1 MAEEF
6 RRTLDVDGR
15 AYSYFPVSAIPG
27 AEALPASL
35 KVLVENVLRNAKDAE
50 DARRQAARIVAA
62 GASRTQ
68 GEEIEFCPARVLF
81 QDFTGVPAFV
91 DYAVMREACEA
102 VGADPARINPQVPCN
117 LVIDHSVIAD
127 EAGTPGA
134 CAANMAL
141 EATRNAERY
150 AFLKWAQGSFENV
163 EITPPGEGICHQLN
177 IERFA
182 QVVMTSGE
190 GADGAAAAEAA
201 PGEAIYEAPDGEGL
215 PAAYFDT
222 LVGTDSHTP
231 TANGLG
237 ILGWGVGGIEAEAA
251 SLGQPITILVPR
263 VVGVHLTG
271 APAPGIT
278 GMDVALRFANEL
290 RRLGVVGAFVE
301 CFGPG
306 VAALTATQRTCI
318 ANMSPEYGCTATLF
332 PVDGRTMDYL
342 RLTGRSKEQCALVE
356 AYAKAQ
362 GIWGAPND
370 ASRYA
375 QVLELDLASV
385 VSAVAGPSRPHD
397 LIAASTARIRFRM
410 LCQERDLNPYR
421 RMRVGEWD
429 LANGAIAIAAVTS
442 CTTATDPAMM
452 IAAGLLARNAAA
464 AGITAKPW
472 VKTILAPGS
481 HATAAILERAGLAD
495 GLAACGF
502 YTCGFGCM
510 SCIGNSG
517 PLSPAMHEAASKL
530 ELVSVLSGN
539 RNFEGRISP
548 DVSQNY
554 LMAPARV
561 IAYALAGTMDFDFA
575 TDALG
580 YREDGTPIYLRD
592 IAPSQRE
599 IDELVAAVVT
609 PELFA
614 EGPEGC
620 PRAQTVL
627 SSHGQPTGLSRSCG
641 TAPLGTPQD
650 PQDTNA
656 WDTLAVSPSPTFAWD
671 ETSTYVRKAPY
682 FEGFAAEPAPVT
694 DIRGARVLALLGD
707 FITTDHISPA
717 GSIAP
722 DGPAAAY
729 LRENGVAPADFNTY
743 GSRRGNHEVMMRG
756 TFANVKLQ
764 NLMTPAKRGGWTRD
778 FSVLPG
784 NTALAAAPQAF
795 IFDAAR
801 NYAATG
807 TPLVVVAGK
816 MYGSGSSRDWA
827 AKGPMLLGVRAVMAE
842 SFERIH
848 RSNLIGMGILPLQ
861 FTEGESAASLG
872 LIGDERFDV
881 TLPANASADAN
892 ALVGAGIPVLATRPD
907 CSTFAF
913 TATLRIDTPTEA
925 AYYVHGGILPYV
937 IRGLAG

>member
-1 MAEEF
+1 
-6 RRTLDVDGR
+6 
-15 AYSYFPVSAIPG
+15 
-27 AEALPASL
+27 
-35 KVLVENVLRNAKDAE
+35 
-50 DARRQAARIVAA
+50 
-62 GASRTQ
+62 
-68 GEEIEFCPARVLF
+68 
-81 QDFTGVPAFV
+81 
-91 DYAVMREACEA
+91 
-102 VGADPARINPQVPCN
+102 GADPARINPQVPCN

-127 EAGTPGA
+127 EAGNAGA
-134 CAANMAL
+134 CADNMAL

-182 QVVMTSGE
+182 QVVMTAGE
-190 GADGAAAAEAA
+190 GASEAGTGTAEAA

-306 VAALTATQRTCI
+306 VAALSATQRTCI

-342 RLTGRSKEQCALVE
+342 RLTGRSEEQCALVE

-362 GIWGAPND
+362 GVWGAHND

-375 QVLELDLASV
+375 QVLELNLASV

-421 RMRVGEWD
+421 RVRVGEWN
-429 LANGAIAIAAVTS
+429 LADGAIAIAAVTS

-464 AGITAKPW
+464 AGLAAKPW

-481 HATAAILERAGLAD
+481 HATAAILERAGLTE

-580 YREDGTPIYLRD
+580 YREDGAPIYLRD
-592 IAPSQRE
+592 IAPAQRE

-609 PELFA
+609 PDLFIA
-614 EGPEGC
+614 GQEGC
-620 PRAQTVL
+620 PAAQFRT
-627 SSHGQPTGLSRSCG
+627 SG
-641 TAPLGTPQD
+641 TARWAVHASSGLFEHAGTPPVPSD
-650 PQDTNA
+650 EGSA
-656 WDTLAVSPSPTFAWD
+656 WDALAVSPSPTFAWD
-671 ETSTYVRKAPY
+671 EASTYVRKAPY
-682 FEGFAAEPAPVT
+682 FEGFATEPAPVD

-717 GSIAP
+717 GSIA
-722 DGPAAAY
+722 
-729 LRENGVAPADFNTY
+729 
-743 GSRRGNHEVMMRG
+743 
-756 TFANVKLQ
+756 
-764 NLMTPAKRGGWTRD
+764 
-778 FSVLPG
+778 
-784 NTALAAAPQAF
+784 
-795 IFDAAR
+795 
-801 NYAATG
+801 
-807 TPLVVVAGK
+807 
-816 MYGSGSSRDWA
+816 
-827 AKGPMLLGVRAVMAE
+827 
-842 SFERIH
+842 
-848 RSNLIGMGILPLQ
+848 
-861 FTEGESAASLG
+861 
-872 LIGDERFDV
+872 
-881 TLPANASADAN
+881 
-892 ALVGAGIPVLATRPD
+892 
-907 CSTFAF
+907 
-913 TATLRIDTPTEA
+913 
-925 AYYVHGGILPYV
+925 
-937 IRGLAG
+937 